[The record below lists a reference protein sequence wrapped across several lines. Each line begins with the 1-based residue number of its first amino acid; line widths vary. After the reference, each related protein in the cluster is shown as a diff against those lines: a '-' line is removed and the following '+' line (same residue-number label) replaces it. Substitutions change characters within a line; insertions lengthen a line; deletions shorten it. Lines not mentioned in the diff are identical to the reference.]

1 MTHLTHAKT
10 ARAGTRLSPEI
21 DPEFQIAPLIDILLV
36 LLVFFMSISSTELLQ
51 KTHDVQL
58 PTAAFARTIG
68 PTRGQMIVNIPWIPA
83 RNSGVIEM
91 DGVTFTNASHLLP
104 KLEKAVQA
112 NAKIRVLIRA
122 DKSVR
127 YEFLRPVMVAAGQA
141 GIKNVTFS
149 VVDRDSP

>member
-1 MTHLTHAKT
+1 MPHLIHAQT
-10 ARAGTRLSPEI
+10 SRAGTRLPPEI
-21 DPEFQIAPLIDILLV
+21 DPEFQIAPMIDILLV

-58 PTAAFARTIG
+58 AAATFARTSG
-68 PTRGQMIVNIPWIPA
+68 SSKGQIIVNISWISA
-83 RNSGVIEM
+83 QSSGVIEM
-91 DGVTFTNASHLLP
+91 DGVTFANAAQLRP
-104 KLEKAVQA
+104 KLEKVVQA
-112 NAKIRVLIRA
+112 NPKVRVLIRA

-127 YEFLRPVMVAAGQA
+127 YEFLRPVLVAAGQA